1 MSIKVANIA
10 NTCPYTLETLCT
22 KSKNSIFSF
31 QQNGK
36 IYKFNKNSIITNYKY
51 AIANRK
57 PFLNPLTRLP
67 LNTTTLK
74 RLNKLIKNKSTLS
87 TQKLTKNETELLKD
101 LITFFVPNKTKS
113 VKLSTIGNIYLSNIS
128 EITNQSNLNKISNNI
143 NSIKKKLG
151 NNINFSSFN
160 FTNFI

>member
-1 MSIKVANIA
+1 MSINI
-10 NTCPYTLETLCT
+10 CPYTQENINT
-22 KSKNSIFSF
+22 KSKSNIFSF
-31 QQNGK
+31 TQKGK
-36 IYKFNKNSIITNYKY
+36 IYKFNQKSMLTNYKY

-87 TQKLTKNETELLKD
+87 TQKLTKNEIMLLKD

-113 VKLSTIGNIYLSNIS
+113 LKISQIGNMYLNNIS
-128 EITNQSNLNKISNNI
+128 EITNKNNLNKVSKNI
-143 NSIKKKLG
+143 NGIISKIGNSINL
-151 NNINFSSFN
+151 STFN
-160 FTNFI
+160 FTNFA